1 MKKHNFV
8 SLLLALAVAAGAM
21 SGCAATIR
29 YTDEYVAPKSSSSD
43 TAGNDGSSASA
54 GGEESSQPDESSE
67 ESSNASES
75 SEESSQPDESSEESS
90 DASESSEESSDASE
104 SSEESSDASESS
116 EESSDASESSEESS
130 QPDESS
136 EDSSQPDESSE
147 EAVSG
152 AKITFVKPEK
162 WEGTIYAYV
171 YEDGGEG
178 KNAEWPGEAMTDNGD
193 GSYSYVVPSDLANPL
208 VIFNSSESKKQYPRS
223 RGLSVVDGKTYDNE
237 TTD

>member
-67 ESSNASES
+67 ESS
-75 SEESSQPDESSEESS
+75 
-90 DASESSEESSDASE
+90 DASESSEE
-104 SSEESSDASESS
+104 
-116 EESSDASESSEESS
+116 
-130 QPDESS
+130 
-136 EDSSQPDESSE
+136 SSQPDESSE

>member
-75 SEESSQPDESSEESS
+75 SEESSQPD
-90 DASESSEESSDASE
+90 ESSEESSDASE